1 MYIWCCIS
9 VAWADSKNSVEYHLA
24 WTDSG
29 VVISGRVL
37 YFCCANHG
45 DSAKEE
51 RVCEE
56 CWSVT

>member
-37 YFCCANHG
+37 YLVAG
-45 DSAKEE
+45 GPWGSIEWDI
-51 RVCEE
+51 
-56 CWSVT
+56 